1 MTKGYLIG
9 LIKINNKNE
18 FIENFAKKIGPFLE
32 KNDGKFL
39 SRATETHALEGRP
52 HDIHVIV
59 EFRDYHRAVE
69 LIASN
74 EWNDIQEERRRYSNV
89 SEGTFVLIREGD
101 VLKD

>member
-39 SRATETHALEGRP
+39 SRATETHA
-52 HDIHVIV
+52 
-59 EFRDYHRAVE
+59 
-69 LIASN
+69 
-74 EWNDIQEERRRYSNV
+74 
-89 SEGTFVLIREGD
+89 
-101 VLKD
+101 